1 MDVILTAG
9 GTPDEKDPLF
19 AYTNGKSKAHLNVAG
34 KVMVQWALDALASAK
49 SVENIV
55 VIGLPDDTQ
64 ISFPR
69 PILRLQDQGD
79 MVSNIL
85 TGAHT
90 LKKSGSS
97 SDYVIVMASDVPA
110 VTGEMID
117 WLSEQVLSL
126 QADIVYTVVTRSV
139 MESQFP
145 GANRSFLRLKDY
157 EICGGDVNAFK
168 LDSINE
174 ENPIWRQLI
183 NSRKNV
189 LKQAAILGF
198 DTLFLILLRLL
209 TLSQA
214 ERRISR
220 RLGLKGKV
228 LPTNFAEIA
237 MDVDKPHQLD
247 LLVKKLSAN

>member
-9 GTPDEKDPLF
+9 GTPDEKDPLY
-19 AYTNGKSKAHLNVAG
+19 AYTGGKSKAHLDIAG
-34 KVMVQWALDALASAK
+34 KPMIQWALDALASAK

-55 VIGLPDDTQ
+55 VIGLPEDTQ

-90 LKKSGSS
+90 LKNSGSS

-110 VTGEMID
+110 VTGVMID
-117 WLSEQVLSL
+117 WLAEQVARFK
-126 QADIVYTVVTRSV
+126 ADIVYTVVTRKV

-145 GANRSFLRLKDY
+145 EANRSFIRLKDC

-168 LDSINE
+168 LDAINE
-174 ENPIWRQLI
+174 ENPIWRRLI
-183 NSRKNV
+183 NSRKNA

-198 DTLFLILLRLL
+198 DTLLLILLRRL

-214 ERRISR
+214 ERRISL
-220 RLGLKGKV
+220 RLGLNGKV
-228 LPTNFAEIA
+228 LPTEFSEIA
-237 MDVDKPHQLD
+237 MDVDKPHQLA
-247 LLVKKLSAN
+247 LLVKRLESS